1 MEDGEAHE
9 PRSRSCNTYGRSFVR
24 QFTSS
29 SRNDRSIGE
38 ADSSR
43 VEVKR
48 TMGCMPLFSSP
59 HHFACD
65 RFWIHSV

>member
-1 MEDGEAHE
+1 M
-9 PRSRSCNTYGRSFVR
+9 PRVGVSFDN
-24 QFTSS
+24 SLS

-43 VEVKR
+43 VEVER
-48 TMGCMPLFSSP
+48 TMRCMPLFSSP